1 MICGGGLQASPG
13 FRMPVSVEFRS
24 ARPEE
29 IATVVMPIERAGQPH
44 PWSASMF
51 AQELANDFS
60 ELELLLVDDHPV
72 GFVVYWLVADEV
84 HLLNVVVDAAARG
97 RGHGER
103 LVRRVISVAEEMG
116 AEQVCLE
123 VRVGNGAAIRLYER
137 IGFRVMGRRPKYYA
151 DNGEDA
157 LLMGLAVT
165 MP

>member
-1 MICGGGLQASPG
+1 MHRP
-13 FRMPVSVEFRS
+13 VEFRS

-29 IATVVMPIERAGQPH
+29 IATVVLPIEQAGQPH
-44 PWSASMF
+44 PWTEAMF
-51 AQELANDFS
+51 AQELANHFS
-60 ELELLLVDDHPV
+60 ELELLLVEGRPV

-84 HLLNVVVDAAARG
+84 HLLNVVVASEERG
-97 RGHGER
+97 RGFGAL
-103 LVRRVISVAEEMG
+103 LVGRVISVAEEMG

-137 IGFRVMGRRPKYYA
+137 LGFRVMGRRPKYYS

-157 LLMGLAVT
+157 LLMGLVVT

>member
-1 MICGGGLQASPG
+1 
-13 FRMPVSVEFRS
+13 MPVPVEFRS

-29 IATVVMPIERAGQPH
+29 IASVVMPIELAGQPH
-44 PWSASMF
+44 PWSEAMF

-60 ELELLLVDDHPV
+60 ELELLLVEGRPV

-84 HLLNVVVDAAARG
+84 HLLNVVVDAAERG
-97 RGHGER
+97 RGHGEL
-103 LVRRVISVAEEMG
+103 LVRRVIAVAEEMG

-123 VRVGNGAAIRLYER
+123 VRVGNTAAIRLYER
-137 IGFRVMGRRPKYYA
+137 VGFRVMGRRPKYYA

-157 LLMGLAVT
+157 LLMGLVVT

>member
-1 MICGGGLQASPG
+1 MSPE
-13 FRMPVSVEFRS
+13 PEFRS
-24 ARPEE
+24 ATPED
-29 IATVVMPIERAGQPH
+29 IGPLLLPIEREGQPH
-44 PWSASMF
+44 PWTEAMF
-51 AQELANDFS
+51 RQELANDFS
-60 ELELLLVDDHPV
+60 EVELLLVAGRAV

-84 HLLNVVVDAAARG
+84 HLLNVVVAAPERG

-123 VRVGNGAAIRLYER
+123 VRVGNLSAIRLYER
-137 IGFRVMGRRPKYYA
+137 VGFRVMGRRPKYYA

-157 LLMGLAVT
+157 LLMGLVVT

>member
-1 MICGGGLQASPG
+1 
-13 FRMPVSVEFRS
+13 
-24 ARPEE
+24 
-29 IATVVMPIERAGQPH
+29 
-44 PWSASMF
+44 MF